1 MPDAT
6 CAPVASRAKQK
17 SKRDSHHRSAE
28 RSGTPCANGFNGLLR
43 ALPGDRALL
52 SPSSARCMSIVTDL
66 MPASRH
72 QDHAI
77 SPYAFHAVRH
87 RRKGVHR
94 IPHPTFVTIAKRP
107 SSRARDAQFAF
118 LRESRKLN
126 SSKISDQFLRREVWR
141 RRVGRDE
148 RWPPFVRPP
157 EQSCLYSATPV
168 LSQHPALF
176 PSWFFGTSTGSWRR
190 IAHRSKR

>member
-1 MPDAT
+1 MKRAQGMPDAT
-6 CAPVASRAKQK
+6 CAPGASRAKQK
-17 SKRDSHHRSAE
+17 STRDSHHRSAE

-107 SSRARDAQFAF
+107 PRGRGTRGILLVFRWRDQSRDVRQINTTGKSVRVLARKQ
-118 LRESRKLN
+118 ESQLIQKFQT
-126 SSKISDQFLRREVWR
+126 SFPRR
-141 RRVGRDE
+141 
-148 RWPPFVRPP
+148 
-157 EQSCLYSATPV
+157 
-168 LSQHPALF
+168 
-176 PSWFFGTSTGSWRR
+176 
-190 IAHRSKR
+190 

>member
-1 MPDAT
+1 MRHCVRRDDGYELIPVRATSDVRSHKSSVPRDGSCPGFATRRPSMKRAQGMPDAT
-6 CAPVASRAKQK
+6 CAPAASRAKQK
-17 SKRDSHHRSAE
+17 STRDSHHRSAE
-28 RSGTPCANGFNGLLR
+28 RSRTPCANGFNGLLR

-107 SSRARDAQFAF
+107 SSRARDARDSAGVSGA
-118 LRESRKLN
+118 RS
-126 SSKISDQFLRREVWR
+126 IARR
-141 RRVGRDE
+141 
-148 RWPPFVRPP
+148 
-157 EQSCLYSATPV
+157 A
-168 LSQHPALF
+168 AN
-176 PSWFFGTSTGSWRR
+176 
-190 IAHRSKR
+190 

>member
-6 CAPVASRAKQK
+6 CAPGASRAKQK
-17 SKRDSHHRSAE
+17 STRDSHHRSAE

-107 SSRARDAQFAF
+107 SLEGAGRAGFCWCFGGAINRATCGKLTRRANQFAF
-118 LRESRKLN
+118 LRESRKVN
-126 SSKISDQFLRREVWR
+126 SSKNSRPVFLAGRSLEAPRRQR
-141 RRVGRDE
+141 
-148 RWPPFVRPP
+148 
-157 EQSCLYSATPV
+157 
-168 LSQHPALF
+168 
-176 PSWFFGTSTGSWRR
+176 
-190 IAHRSKR
+190 